1 MTESRLSST
10 KNVFSYD
17 KSRYDMIL
25 DSLDIV
31 KKKSES
37 SKSSN
42 SKNIN
47 LSSKIKF
54 YDTSKDYINN
64 NNEKY

>member
-1 MTESRLSST
+1 MESTSRLSST

-31 KKKSES
+31 KKKSEKN
-37 SKSSN
+37 KSS
-42 SKNIN
+42 SGNID

-54 YDTSKDYINN
+54 YDTSKDYIDNDN
-64 NNEKY
+64 D